1 MADVKTVDI
10 DGSQWGMKDQE
21 ARNKIAT
28 LENDFYHI
36 KEIRRIPITFSSVTN
51 NGNGTCRYS
60 GVYNFSTP
68 LQTDNYLVFHETSSV
83 FVTGFNT
90 DAKTK
95 NGFNYGGSTAIE
107 INNISLTLIIVIFD
121 K

>member
-1 MADVKTVDI
+1 MADVKIVDI
-10 DGSQWGMKDQE
+10 DNVQWNMKDQE
-21 ARNKIAT
+21 ARNRIAK

-36 KEIRRIPITFSSVTN
+36 KEIRRIPITFSSITN

-60 GVYNFSTP
+60 GVYNFPTP
-68 LQTDNYLVFHETSSV
+68 LQTDNYLVFYETSNV

-90 DAKTK
+90 DTKTK

-107 INNISLTLIIVIFD
+107 VDNISLTLIIVIFD

>member
-1 MADVKTVDI
+1 MADVTKIDI
-10 DGSQWGMKDQE
+10 DGVQWNMKDQN
-21 ARNKIAT
+21 ARDRITT
-28 LENDFYHI
+28 LENNFYHI
-36 KEIRRIPITFSSVTN
+36 KEIRRIPITFSSTTN

-68 LQTDNYLVFHETSSV
+68 LPTDNYLVFYETNSV

-90 DAKTK
+90 NLKTK

-107 INNISLTLIIVIFD
+107 INNISVTLIIIIFD